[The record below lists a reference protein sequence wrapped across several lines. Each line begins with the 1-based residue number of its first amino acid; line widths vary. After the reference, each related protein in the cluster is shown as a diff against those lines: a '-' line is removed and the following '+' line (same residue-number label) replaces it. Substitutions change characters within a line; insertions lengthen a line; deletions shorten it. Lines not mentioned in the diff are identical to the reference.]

1 MSGNLNEDEPHM
13 FVEKTPSS
21 QESSTG
27 GICSSTADE
36 KSETF
41 SLKTVELPSDI
52 TENDDNINTE
62 ETSQEIASNINITSE
77 NEHNIDNEHSL
88 QSIASMNDIT
98 VNGLQAIG
106 KQSSKST
113 ASISDTD
120 ISTTDTD
127 ENESSTVSSAETKL
141 SETIAYQQKMIEE
154 NASRIKYL
162 EETRIYL
169 EQVVKD
175 LNDKLDI
182 AVERKEAA
190 VKEKEA
196 MVIRYA
202 IGEKN
207 ILIEKQHKEAA
218 EKKLKE
224 ATKENEILQ
233 HKYQTMMSEKSRLCQ
248 MLDNKCYELRTSQ
261 QELENTKADLQ
272 ALKTKLKWSQ
282 NNLKN
287 EMDAHKESQ
296 GKVETLNSKL
306 QEIQSQIEKV
316 KKDAQ
321 DTIRNFRSSEENRAH
336 TLDQQVQ
343 EQQAQLILL
352 RHEKTDKEDHLKS
365 LQCDLHRL
373 QDKQKEMLEENN
385 KLSLKVQQL
394 ERERLEMEQKLS
406 ELRGYTDRQKQDVI
420 DLQAK
425 SVHLE
430 QLKLQL
436 KHEQDQLA
444 ACNEQV
450 TLLKQRNSDLEGDM
464 ESCRVREA
472 ELLLF
477 TQQLTDKNVRLQSEF
492 TSMESKVQQL
502 SCEQAVLKRQ
512 IKEQETKANMLST
525 KLSEERSKHTEEI
538 SSMFSELEQKRA
550 LCESYSQEIVDLKGE
565 ILLVKRKYEMSLRE
579 VNKELQCC
587 RRKLKDFEN
596 ADTASQSSSNSSS
609 NVNERETTTEPEQV
623 KVVPADVGID
633 KQTLIEH
640 IVKLQRISA
649 KKSEKIDFLEEHV
662 NTLVSELQK
671 KSKLLQNYILREQT
685 GTMSSNSMDNNKA
698 KLAKL
703 NGIMASLYSSR
714 IADNNL
720 TLELSLDIN
729 RKLQAVLEDTLLK
742 NITLKVSFKIRKFLV
757 INL

>member
-1 MSGNLNEDEPHM
+1 
-13 FVEKTPSS
+13 
-21 QESSTG
+21 
-27 GICSSTADE
+27 
-36 KSETF
+36 
-41 SLKTVELPSDI
+41 
-52 TENDDNINTE
+52 
-62 ETSQEIASNINITSE
+62 
-77 NEHNIDNEHSL
+77 
-88 QSIASMNDIT
+88 
-98 VNGLQAIG
+98 
-106 KQSSKST
+106 
-113 ASISDTD
+113 
-120 ISTTDTD
+120 
-127 ENESSTVSSAETKL
+127 
-141 SETIAYQQKMIEE
+141 MIEE
-154 NASRIKYL
+154 NASRIKHL

-175 LNDKLDI
+175 LNDKLEV

-190 VKEKEA
+190 VKEKET

-202 IGEKN
+202 TGEKN
-207 ILIEKQHKEAA
+207 ILIEKQQKEVA

-224 ATKENEILQ
+224 ALKENEIWQ
-233 HKYQTMMSEKSRLCQ
+233 HKYQTMMLEKSRLCQ
-248 MLDNKCYELRTSQ
+248 MLDNKCYDLKKSQ
-261 QELENTKADLQ
+261 QELENTKADLN
-272 ALKTKLKWSQ
+272 ALNTKLKWSQ

-287 EMDAHKESQ
+287 EMEAHKESQ
-296 GKVETLNSKL
+296 AKVEALNTKL
-306 QEIQSQIEKV
+306 QEIQNQIDKV
-316 KKDAQ
+316 RKDAHE
-321 DTIRNFRSSEENRAH
+321 TIKTFKCSEENRAH

-352 RHEKTDKEDHLKS
+352 RHEKTDKEDQLKS
-365 LQCDLHRL
+365 LQTELQRL
-373 QDKQKEMLEENN
+373 QEKQKDMLEENN

-394 ERERLEMEQKLS
+394 ERERLEIEQKLS

-425 SVHLE
+425 SVHLG

-450 TLLKQRNSDLEGDM
+450 TLLKQRNSDLESDM
-464 ESCRVREA
+464 ESCRVKEA
-472 ELLLF
+472 ELLIF
-477 TQQLTDKNVRLQSEF
+477 TQQLTEKNVRLQSEF
-492 TSMESKVQQL
+492 TSMETKVQQL
-502 SCEQAVLKRQ
+502 TCEQAVLKRQ
-512 IKEQETKANMLST
+512 IKEHETKARMLSS
-525 KLSEERSKHTEEI
+525 KSLEERSKYTEEI
-538 SSMFSELEQKRA
+538 SQLSTELEEKKK
-550 LCESYSQEIVDLKGE
+550 LCVSYSQEIVDLKGE
-565 ILLVKRKYEMSLRE
+565 LLLVKRKYEMSLRE
-579 VNKELQCC
+579 VNKELQHS

-609 NVNERETTTEPEQV
+609 NVTERECSAEPEQV
-623 KVVPADVGID
+623 KIVPADVGID

-662 NTLVSELQK
+662 NTLVAELQK

-742 NITLKVSFKIRKFLV
+742 NITLKESVDTLGSEIERLNKMLKSG
-757 INL
+757 